1 MQSAEYILLQCGCKN
16 GCKNAC
22 KLCQKAALSTLL
34 FAPTVRYTDLF
45 NFA

>member
-22 KLCQKAALSTLL
+22 KLCQKAACLI
-34 FAPTVRYTDLF
+34 TVKKGVLRT
-45 NFA
+45 